1 MVHPYRWTIT
11 RRGHPDRSQ
20 QAATLRV
27 DDNPGGGAGGRKP
40 RGEWDGYPEVGEE
53 KRTIKQPDKAK
64 KQISYEN

>member
-27 DDNPGGGAGGRKP
+27 DDNPEGEQVDDNSE
-40 RGEWDGYPEVGEE
+40 GEWDGYPEVGEE